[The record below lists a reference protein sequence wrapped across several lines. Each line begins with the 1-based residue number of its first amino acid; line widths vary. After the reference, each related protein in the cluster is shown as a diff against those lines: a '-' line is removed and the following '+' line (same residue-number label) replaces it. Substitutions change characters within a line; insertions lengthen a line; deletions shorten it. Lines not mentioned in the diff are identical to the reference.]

1 VGRAAIAVEVLFLE
15 IIRSI
20 FAEDKDSLSDI
31 VTFGLKAFCPLKKG
45 KKEEL
50 KLR

>member
-31 VTFGLKAFCPLKKG
+31 VTFGLKAFCPLKKR
-45 KKEEL
+45 KKGRT
-50 KLR
+50 KA